1 MDADATRRGGF
12 DADRPSSR
20 RRRCPRRRANC
31 ARRIEGG
38 SLGAEKRHE
47 YVYVYAVPDCASY
60 DLADRIL
67 ASDEVARGASS
78 RVVVSRARARAR
90 LAALRTARTRH
101 TPTRLTMSAIASTV
115 ALGASARRAAAPAKR
130 GDLAGKRAATIGDRL
145 AKATEGI
152 PKPNLPS
159 LPKVNLPSAPKMP
172 SIGGGK
178 EASEGPG
185 YTPARDGDTL
195 YVGQGKY
202 IKDDKAGIVSKTGRD
217 SLYVGGFA
225 GGEEGLQKYRDVLKE
240 DPGAIAVAK
249 KSGKKPRR
257 ESKEVDLSKD
267 FGACAGGFPGG
278 EVGLK
283 ALNATGVVA
292 TRSAPPTIGWGP
304 PVLLL
309 LAIGGTGYYLN
320 GGDMS
325 VEGVQSS
332 LSVESLDARLSAA
345 SSLASGAKGTLDA
358 NLAPE
363 QEAVLGEVVLGGL
376 GVIVALS
383 LVKSAAKKAAES
395 AGDVAKVA
403 LLGAA
408 TAGVAGKILNIW

>member
-1 MDADATRRGGF
+1 
-12 DADRPSSR
+12 
-20 RRRCPRRRANC
+20 
-31 ARRIEGG
+31 
-38 SLGAEKRHE
+38 
-47 YVYVYAVPDCASY
+47 
-60 DLADRIL
+60 
-67 ASDEVARGASS
+67 
-78 RVVVSRARARAR
+78 
-90 LAALRTARTRH
+90 
-101 TPTRLTMSAIASTV
+101 
-115 ALGASARRAAAPAKR
+115 
-130 GDLAGKRAATIGDRL
+130 
-145 AKATEGI
+145 
-152 PKPNLPS
+152 
-159 LPKVNLPSAPKMP
+159 MP

-240 DPGAIAVAK
+240 DPGAIAVAN

-257 ESKEVDLSKD
+257 ESQEVNLAKD

-283 ALNATGVVA
+283 AFNATGVVA

-320 GGDMS
+320 GGEMS
-325 VEGVQSS
+325 VEGVESA
-332 LSVESLDARLSAA
+332 LSVESLNARLGAA

>member
-1 MDADATRRGGF
+1 
-12 DADRPSSR
+12 
-20 RRRCPRRRANC
+20 
-31 ARRIEGG
+31 
-38 SLGAEKRHE
+38 
-47 YVYVYAVPDCASY
+47 
-60 DLADRIL
+60 
-67 ASDEVARGASS
+67 
-78 RVVVSRARARAR
+78 
-90 LAALRTARTRH
+90 
-101 TPTRLTMSAIASTV
+101 MSAIASTV

-185 YTPARDGDTL
+185 YTPARDGDTP

-225 GGEEGLQKYRDVLKE
+225 GGEEGLQNYRDVLKE

-283 ALNATGVVA
+283 AFNATGVVA

-383 LVKSAAKKAAES
+383 LVKRAAKKEARYAIKWSSKKEQIFELPT
-395 AGDVAKVA
+395 G
-403 LLGAA
+403 GAA
-408 TAGVAGKILNIW
+408 IMRGGDNVMYFARTAQCLALGTQLRTFKITDYRIFRIFATGEVQFLHPKDGVFPEKSNEGRISVGKQEFSIGKSKAGWKDDGTGK